1 MKELLK
7 QFLPPLIL
15 DGLRKLRGDA
25 TGCIELSGWPD
36 SDDDYNNSDIAQL
49 VAAKTA
55 YRISHTPEELTLSEL
70 QSIAAVAAAAGY
82 TFSRQSMRFL
92 NWRWTGALLNFPGWR
107 NCRRRIRC

>member
-7 QFLPPLIL
+7 QFIPPVIL

-36 SDDDYNNSDIAQL
+36 SGDDYNNTDIAQL

-55 YRISHTPEELTLSEL
+55 YRISHAPEELTLSEL
-70 QSIAAVAAAAGY
+70 QSIAAVAAAAAEMEERPLRVIDIGGGCGIHFFQLY
-82 TFSRQSMRFL
+82 
-92 NWRWTGALLNFPGWR
+92 
-107 NCRRRIRC
+107 